1 MFSPSMPKSI
11 EGHTGFYRNMGIR
24 LQDLDLIS
32 EATVLK
38 KEIEDAQRKVDTNLD
53 DFNRVENELDNAQRE
68 FERCDEVP
76 ILVDKLSSI
85 IKSDRDL
92 LDEIYNKLEALNQYP
107 KRTLERFEEGYI
119 KCLQQTYN
127 NMEICHKEQNIRLSK
142 LVLLLSQGDT
152 CLTNVQYRATVLNE

>member
-1 MFSPSMPKSI
+1 MPKSI

-92 LDEIYNKLEALNQYP
+92 LDEIYNKLKTLNQYP

-152 CLTNVQYRATVLNE
+152 CLTSVQYRATVLNE